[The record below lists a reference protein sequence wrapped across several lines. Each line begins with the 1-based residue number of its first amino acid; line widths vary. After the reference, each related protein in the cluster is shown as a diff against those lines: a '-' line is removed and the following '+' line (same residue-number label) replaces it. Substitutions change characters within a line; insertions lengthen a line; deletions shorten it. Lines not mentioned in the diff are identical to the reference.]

1 MISCYNLHI
10 AHPTGERPLL
20 DDISVDISR
29 GEFVEIIGPSGAGK
43 SLLCSIFGLRRRVPG
58 AKCIVVG
65 RNTERLA
72 ASKIPQ
78 VRQKIGAH
86 TQRPEFL
93 EERSLL
99 QNLLLPFIARGQV
112 AGALQKVQ
120 NRIASTALQA
130 LAEVPM
136 SGLSAGQRELASI
149 FRALVGEPELV
160 IIDGGLQGL
169 GELSEDA
176 ISALADVS
184 RAGAT
189 VVLAARELSPCAD
202 LRTQVIRLE
211 SGRLISVER
220 RAAAEKYGESE
231 SQPAEVL

>member
-10 AHPTGERPLL
+10 AHPAGQRPLL

-72 ASKIPQ
+72 PSKIPQ

-99 QNLLLPFIARGQV
+99 QNLLLPFVARGQV
-112 AGALQKVQ
+112 DGALQKVQ
-120 NRIASTALQA
+120 ERLASTALET

-136 SGLSAGQRELASI
+136 RGLSAGQRELASI
-149 FRALVGEPELV
+149 FRALVVEPELV

-169 GELSEDA
+169 GELAEDA
-176 ISALADVS
+176 ISALTEAS

-189 VVLAARELSPCAD
+189 VVLAARELSPCAE

-211 SGRLISVER
+211 AGRLVSVER
-220 RAAAEKYGESE
+220 RAGSDDFGESQ
-231 SQPAEVL
+231 SAAAEVL